1 MGGAYFGA
9 KRSILR
15 ASFQL
20 ILTTTLWR
28 MKYIIPILQMRSWG
42 AEMACNRFKAPPL
55 QSGMTE
61 IQAESAQMP

>member
-1 MGGAYFGA
+1 
-9 KRSILR
+9 
-15 ASFQL
+15 
-20 ILTTTLWR
+20 